1 MTLAGLPLPK
11 IAAVILLTSGILTIT
26 LAAPGPNPNIVFAS
40 SIKEVANDT
49 TKQVVKD
56 VSPAKRDYQ
65 KQVVKGVS
73 KTQTRFIKLTD
84 VVRRTLAFHFDD
96 SPDKGTLKQFAE
108 SLDSGVPDIYK
119 KPAGVFV
126 TLSRKGKTRACWGS
140 VTPQYPDLILATIY
154 ATEGALNKE
163 YRFASIDKHELSFLK
178 PQVTVVRA
186 LEPVG
191 SFRELNPVLHG
202 LMVRSGGKAAVLL
215 PGEAVDPYYQMIQ
228 CKLKAGINP
237 KSSCQL
243 YRMKCNVFQ

>member
-11 IAAVILLTSGILTIT
+11 IAAVIILTSAIL
-26 LAAPGPNPNIVFAS
+26 LAVPNPVFAS
-40 SIKEVANDT
+40 S

-56 VSPAKRDYQ
+56 ILPVKEDYQ
-65 KQVVKGVS
+65 KQEVKRVS
-73 KTQTRFIKLTD
+73 KTRFVKLTD
-84 VVRRTLAFHFDD
+84 VVRKTLAFHFDD
-96 SPDKGTLKQFAE
+96 SPNKGTLKQFAE
-108 SLDSGVPDIYK
+108 SLDCGVPAIYK

-140 VTPQYPDLILATIY
+140 VSPQYRDLILATIY

-163 YRFASIDKHELSFLK
+163 YRFASIDKHELSCLK

>member
-1 MTLAGLPLPK
+1 MFAG
-11 IAAVILLTSGILTIT
+11 AAIFAGANGMPMQHSADRETQRRVVKDILQR
-26 LAAPGPNPNIVFAS
+26 
-40 SIKEVANDT
+40 EE
-49 TKQVVKD
+49 VKD
-56 VSPAKRDYQ
+56 VSN
-65 KQVVKGVS
+65 S
-73 KTQTRFIKLTD
+73 KTRFIKLTD
-84 VVRRTLAFHFDD
+84 VVKKTLAFHFDD

-108 SLDSGVPDIYK
+108 NLDSSIPAMYK

-140 VTPQYPDLILATIY
+140 VSPQHPDLVLATIY

-163 YRFASIDKHELSFLK
+163 YRFASISKHEIDSLK

-186 LEPVG
+186 LEPVA
-191 SFRELNPVLHG
+191 SFREINPVLHG
-202 LMVRSGGKAAVLL
+202 LMVRSGGKGAVLL

-237 KSSCQL
+237 KSSCQM